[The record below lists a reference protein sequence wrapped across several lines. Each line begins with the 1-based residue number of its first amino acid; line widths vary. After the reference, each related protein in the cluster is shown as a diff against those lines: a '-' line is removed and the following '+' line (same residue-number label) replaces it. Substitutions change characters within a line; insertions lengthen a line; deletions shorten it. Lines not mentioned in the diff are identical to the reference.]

1 MTTTA
6 SPKAGCEWYAAM
18 CGWSLSTGNVMVEGT
33 SDVAY
38 FALAAR
44 LHQAQSGASLL
55 GTDLSIFAAG
65 LEEEGGTFGISER
78 FPTLFNLASL
88 DQDPNGRRRFRVIAL
103 LDDDTM
109 GRSAVN
115 LIAGGHRQIREYEST
130 FRLRRVM
137 PKRSDSVKALA
148 SQTETANA
156 VFGRLECTIEDMLSD
171 KLCARFVASRPDA
184 VNRPASTAATGT
196 HRYWTPSGKRM
207 LRQFAEEQATID
219 DVHSL
224 VDALRS
230 LRSYVG
236 LRPDGVEP

>member
-1 MTTTA
+1 MTTVA

-65 LEEEGGTFGISER
+65 LDEEGGTYGISER

-88 DQDPNGRRRFRVIAL
+88 DRDPSGRRRFRVIAL
-103 LDDDTM
+103 FDDDTM
-109 GRSAVN
+109 GRSAVK

-137 PKRSDSVKALA
+137 PRRSDSVKALTL
-148 SQTETANA
+148 QTETANS

-171 KLCARFVASRPDA
+171 ELCTRFVASRPEA
-184 VNRPASTAATGT
+184 VNRPASTGATGT
-196 HRYWTPSGKRM
+196 HRYWTTSGKRM

-219 DVHSL
+219 DVRSL
-224 VDALRS
+224 VDALCS

-236 LRPDGVEP
+236 LPPDGIEP

>member
-1 MTTTA
+1 MTTAA

-38 FALAAR
+38 FTLAAR
-44 LHQAQSGASLL
+44 LHQAQSGVSLL

-65 LEEEGGTFGISER
+65 LDDEGGTFGISEK

-88 DQDPNGRRRFRVIAL
+88 DLDTNGRRRFRIIAL
-103 LDDDTM
+103 FDDDTM

-115 LIAGGHRQIREYEST
+115 LIACGHRQIREYESM

-137 PKRSDSVKALA
+137 PRRSDSAKTLR
-148 SQTETANA
+148 SQTDTANSDFA
-156 VFGRLECTIEDMLSD
+156 RLECTIEDMLSD
-171 KLCARFVASRPDA
+171 ELCARFVVSRPDA
-184 VNRPASTAATGT
+184 VNRPASTMATGT
-196 HRYWTPSGKRM
+196 HRYWTPPGKRM
-207 LRQFAEEQATID
+207 LREFAEKQATID
-219 DVHSL
+219 DVRSL

-236 LRPDGVEP
+236 LPPDGVEP

>member
-1 MTTTA
+1 MTSAA

-18 CGWSLSTGNVMVEGT
+18 CGWSLSAGNVMVEGT

-38 FALAAR
+38 FELAAQ
-44 LHQAQSGASLL
+44 LHRAQSGTSLL

-65 LEEEGGTFGISER
+65 REEEGGTYGISDK

-137 PKRSDSVKALA
+137 PRRTESAKALA
-148 SQTETANA
+148 VQTETANA
-156 VFGRLECTIEDMLSD
+156 AFGRMECTIEDMLSD
-171 KLCARFVASRPDA
+171 ELCARFVASRPDA
-184 VNRPASTAATGT
+184 VNRPAVTAATGT
-196 HRYWTPSGKRM
+196 HRYWTPSGKWM

-219 DVHSL
+219 DVRSL
-224 VDALRS
+224 ADALRS

-236 LRPDGVEP
+236 LPPDGV

>member
-1 MTTTA
+1 MTSAA

-18 CGWSLSTGNVMVEGT
+18 CGWSLCAGNVMLEGT

-38 FALAAR
+38 FNLAAR
-44 LHQAQSGASLL
+44 LHRSQSGASLL

-88 DQDPNGRRRFRVIAL
+88 DQDPSGRRRFRVIAL

-137 PKRSDSVKALA
+137 PRRTDSARSLGL
-148 SQTETANA
+148 QTEAANA
-156 VFGRLECTIEDMLSD
+156 AFGRLECTIEDMLSD
-171 KLCARFVASRPDA
+171 QLCARFVAARPDA
-184 VNRPASTAATGT
+184 VSKPASTAATGT

-219 DVHSL
+219 DVPAL
-224 VDALRS
+224 VDVLRS

-236 LRPDGVEP
+236 LPPEGVEP

>member
-1 MTTTA
+1 MTTAA

-18 CGWSLSTGNVMVEGT
+18 CGWSLSIGNVMVEGA

-44 LHQAQSGASLL
+44 LHQAQCGASLL

-65 LEEEGGTFGISER
+65 LKEEGGTFGISER
-78 FPTLFNLASL
+78 FPTLFNLAAL
-88 DQDPNGRRRFRVIAL
+88 DHHPNGRRRFRVIAL

-137 PKRSDSVKALA
+137 PRRSESAKALA

-171 KLCARFVASRPDA
+171 RLCARFVASRPDA
-184 VNRPASTAATGT
+184 IYRPASTAATGT
-196 HRYWTPSGKRM
+196 HRYWTPPGKLM
-207 LRQFAEEQATID
+207 LFQFAEEQATIE

-236 LRPDGVEP
+236 LPPDGVEP